1 VPSRQSDVSRR
12 TACASPGYNLGV
24 TKRAWL
30 IPLIA
35 LVLAVALFVAGV
47 VEWRMF
53 SPACDTKLVGCRLAL
68 PPPHRLHPLRAELL
82 WAASAFFGL
91 VALGVGLW
99 AWRRWGAGRKAT
111 V

>member
-1 VPSRQSDVSRR
+1 
-12 TACASPGYNLGV
+12 V

-35 LVLAVALFVAGV
+35 LVLAAALFVAGV

-53 SPACDTKLVGCRLAL
+53 SPACPGDSVGCLLAL

-82 WAASAFFGL
+82 WAASAFFVL
-91 VALGVGLW
+91 VALGVGIW
-99 AWRRWGAGRKAT
+99 EWRRSGTGRTAT